1 MPTPH
6 LEAPDHAFAETV
18 LLPGDPL
25 RARFIAETFLTDV
38 TQVNGV
44 RNMLGYTG
52 QHGGKRISVIGS
64 GMGIPSLAIYA
75 TELIRNYGVRQLI
88 RVGTCGGIGPEVKLG
103 DILLGLGASTDSSF
117 NRLQFAGQ
125 DFAATADFDL
135 LRQAVAAAE
144 RLAIPYRVGGVF
156 STDTFY
162 GNDPDFCARL
172 ARHRIHGVEMES
184 AGLYGLAAREGAAA
198 LSVLT
203 VSDHLQSDQ
212 HMPSSERE
220 RGLVRML
227 QLVLDS
233 LE

>member
-6 LEAPDHAFAETV
+6 IEAADHAFAETV

-38 TQVNGV
+38 VQVNGV
-44 RNMLGYTG
+44 RNMLGFTG
-52 QHGGKRISVIGS
+52 SHQGLRLSVMGS

-75 TELIRNYGVRQLI
+75 TELIRNYGVRRLV

-117 NRLQFAGQ
+117 NRLQFSGQ
-125 DFAATADFDL
+125 DFAATASFDL
-135 LRQAVAAAE
+135 LRAAVAAAE
-144 RLAIPYRVGGVF
+144 RLEIPYLVGGVF

-172 ARHRIHGVEMES
+172 QRHRIHGVEMES
-184 AGLYGLAAREGAAA
+184 AGLYGIAAREGAEA

-203 VSDHLQSDQ
+203 VSDHLQSNQ
-212 HMPSSERE
+212 HMPASERE
-220 RGLVRML
+220 RGLVRMV

-233 LE
+233 LG